1 MLIQLDIENIAV
13 IKQAS
18 IEFNTGLNVITG
30 ETGAGKS
37 LLINSLNMVLGSRST
52 RDMIR
57 EGADAAKVSAVFFCK
72 DIDNFLEKSGISPD
86 DGNIVITRK
95 LYRDGRNLCH
105 INGSAVNVSL
115 LKAVGEKL
123 VVIHGQHDSNA
134 LMNTASHIHF
144 LDAFAKNDG
153 LLDEYKQTYRELR
166 EAVSQLEKLNIDS
179 ASRQNEIDYLTYQT
193 EEIEKAELTVDEAEE
208 LIARKRVLENSG
220 AINDYA
226 RNSYSLLG
234 GDSGVKDLLYEAKR
248 SLEKL
253 GEIDREANTFSEK
266 ADELYYEI
274 EELARDVSSYLSNIE
289 YNPSELE
296 RINDRLDV
304 INTLKRKHNKDIPE
318 ILEFYESAC
327 ERLCALKSF
336 DENKEHLEKSIEMLT
351 SKAEE
356 LASALSD
363 TRKESAIYL
372 SERLSQE
379 LDSLDMSK
387 CVIRF
392 SLTPCPL
399 CENGAE
405 QVELLI
411 STSPSEAP
419 KPLAKIASG
428 GEISRVMLAIKSV
441 FSDYDKIPTL
451 LFDEI
456 DTGVSGRAAEKIG
469 LKMKDLSKKYQLISV
484 THLPVIASCAD
495 HHLLLEK
502 NYDGTDFKTEIKTL
516 SYADRI
522 NEIARIVSGEN
533 ISSIS
538 LENAR
543 QMLALHNPDI
553 KEEI

>member
-1 MLIQLDIENIAV
+1 MLIQLDIENVAV

-18 IEFNTGLNVITG
+18 IEFDTGLNVITG

-52 RDMIR
+52 RDIIR
-57 EGADAAKVSAVFFCK
+57 EDADFAKVSAVFFCK
-72 DIDNFLEKSGISPD
+72 EADSFLEEAGITTD
-86 DGNIVITRK
+86 EGNIIITRK

-105 INGSAVNVSL
+105 INGNAVNVSL
-115 LKAVGEKL
+115 LKSVGEKL

-144 LDAFAKNDG
+144 LDAFAKNSD
-153 LLDEYKQTYRELR
+153 LLNEYKQTYHKLR
-166 EAVSQLEKLNIDS
+166 DAIAQLEKLNSDEATRI
-179 ASRQNEIDYLTYQT
+179 NEIDFLTYQT
-193 EEIEKAELTVDEAEE
+193 EEIEKAQLSANEEDE
-208 LIARKRVLENSG
+208 LISRKRVLENSE

-226 RNSYSLLG
+226 RSSYSLLG
-234 GDSGVKDLLYEAKR
+234 GDSGVKDILYDVKR

-253 GEIDREANTFSEK
+253 SSIDIEAVSFSEK
-266 ADELYYEI
+266 ADELYYET
-274 EELARDVSSYLSNIE
+274 EELAREVHSYLSSIE

-296 RINDRLDV
+296 RINDRLDI
-304 INTLKRKHNKDIPE
+304 INTLKRKYNKDIPE
-318 ILEFYESAC
+318 ILEFYESAS
-327 ERLCALKSF
+327 ERLCALKAF
-336 DENKEHLEKSIEMLT
+336 DENKENLEKDIMLL
-351 SKAEE
+351 EE
-356 LASALSD
+356 EAKKLASKLTNS
-363 TRKESAIYL
+363 RKESAGYL
-372 SERLSQE
+372 SDKLSEE
-379 LDSLDMSK
+379 LNSLDMPK

-392 SLTPCPL
+392 ALTPCPL

-405 QVELLI
+405 QVEFLI
-411 STSPSEAP
+411 STNPSEMP

-441 FSDYDKIPTL
+441 FSDYDRIPTL

-469 LKMKDLSKKYQLISV
+469 LKMKHLSKNYQLISV
-484 THLPVIASCAD
+484 THLPVIASFAD
-495 HHLLLEK
+495 CHLVLEK
-502 NYDGTDFKTEIKTL
+502 NYDGVDFKTEIRKL
-516 SYADRI
+516 SYSERI
-522 NEIARIVSGEN
+522 NEIARIISGEN

-543 QMLALHNPDI
+543 QMLLLHNPDI